1 MNDRIWFHETD
12 VENMLRTMFF
22 IGALEGARFVKMR
35 CFEYDNLKHFE
46 DRTVKMI
53 MDKYRLKEK

>member
-1 MNDRIWFHETD
+1 MTFDETD
-12 VENMLRTMFF
+12 VENMLRMMFF
-22 IGALEGARFVKMR
+22 IGTLEGARFVKMN

-53 MDKYRLKEK
+53 IERYKGKSK

>member
-1 MNDRIWFHETD
+1 MTFDETD

-53 MDKYRLKEK
+53 MDKYRRKEK

>member
-1 MNDRIWFHETD
+1 MTFDEID

-22 IGALEGARFVKMR
+22 IGTLEGARFVKMN

-53 MDKYRLKEK
+53 MDKYRRKEK

>member
-1 MNDRIWFHETD
+1 MTFDEED

-22 IGALEGARFVKMR
+22 IGTLEGARFVKMN

-53 MDKYRLKEK
+53 MDKYRRKEK

>member
-1 MNDRIWFHETD
+1 MTFDETD

-22 IGALEGARFVKMR
+22 IGALEGARFVKMN

-53 MDKYRLKEK
+53 IEKYKGRTK

>member
-1 MNDRIWFHETD
+1 MTFDEDD

-22 IGALEGARFVKMR
+22 IGTLEGARFVKMN

-53 MDKYRLKEK
+53 IERYKGKSK

>member
-1 MNDRIWFHETD
+1 MTFDETS
-12 VENMLRTMFF
+12 VEEMLRTMFF

-53 MDKYRLKEK
+53 MDKYKGRTK